1 MVNLDKRPS
10 VLGPRRKPPVEP
22 AAKPAYTPY
31 DGAELRPFSGRSG
44 ALDAYALPSMR
55 GGRTYPPS
63 LYMTNHLGEES

>member
-10 VLGPRRKPPVEP
+10 VLGPRRKTPVEP
-22 AAKPAYTPY
+22 EVKPTYKPY

-55 GGRTYPPS
+55 GGQPCAPS
-63 LYMTNHLGEES
+63 LYMSNHKEQS